1 MGAFDSYNEALFAT
15 CQKIFEKPHASAGSP
30 PAGIALREE
39 QDASKI
45 RWKVSTEYCA
55 WMYYTPDGKYFVSK
69 LTDQTKPQSSD
80 AKKQCF
86 LPSTVDDPRY
96 PLGSI
101 KYIFVLHNHPYDTP
115 ISKDDIIYI
124 VGQGLKH
131 GFTVQT
137 KDGDLRLSIIAFFS
151 NSHDSPTCDGLYL
164 YVPEA
169 GRILKYTR
177 SRKRWDC
184 RQTHVVEWSGADW
197 LFPIIT
203 QADDSCPEKGAP

>member
-1 MGAFDSYNEALFAT
+1 MPEN
-15 CQKIFEKPHASAGSP
+15 
-30 PAGIALREE
+30 LRE
-39 QDASKI
+39 ASCE
-45 RWKVSTEYCA
+45 RRESTC
-55 WMYYTPDGKYFVSK
+55 WHRTP
-69 LTDQTKPQSSD
+69 
-80 AKKQCF
+80 
-86 LPSTVDDPRY
+86 
-96 PLGSI
+96 
-101 KYIFVLHNHPYDTP
+101 
-115 ISKDDIIYI
+115 
-124 VGQGLKH
+124 
-131 GFTVQT
+131 